1 MTTSVP
7 RVRVGIPQELSSIA
21 KALLNL
27 WMAVIGRRT
36 VGSNFCCSDEEA
48 DCFRPVV
55 PGEEEG
61 VIDRVVFGSGRN

>member
-1 MTTSVP
+1 
-7 RVRVGIPQELSSIA
+7 
-21 KALLNL
+21 
-27 WMAVIGRRT
+27 MAVIGRRT
-36 VGSNFCCSDEEA
+36 VGSNFGCSDEEA

>member
-1 MTTSVP
+1 VCHEFVWEYH
-7 RVRVGIPQELSSIA
+7 RNLVLSQ
-21 KALLNL
+21 KGLLNL

-36 VGSNFCCSDEEA
+36 VGSNFGCSDEEA